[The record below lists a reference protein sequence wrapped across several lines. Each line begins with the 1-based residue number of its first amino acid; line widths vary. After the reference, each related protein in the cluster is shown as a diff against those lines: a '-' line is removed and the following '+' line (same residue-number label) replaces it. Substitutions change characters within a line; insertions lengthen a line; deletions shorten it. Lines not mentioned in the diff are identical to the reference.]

1 MQLFTEFL
9 RPIENQKLNCGMK
22 NKHLYLS
29 SIFVIIVLF
38 CALEIRD
45 LSKWAGLK
53 IPGFPF
59 PYGGSILDNLL
70 SVLVVLIAAIL
81 LLRKSEQKTAEAL
94 GLNWNG
100 LKGPL
105 LVLIA
110 TIPCW
115 IALSMLGTPAKDL
128 DFKSIV
134 LLTLLFPLAEEF
146 VFRSFG
152 FIFTR
157 KALGW
162 SLAPA
167 IALQAIAF
175 GAVHWWG
182 NGGGTGIALQIF
194 FITFFGSIAFALINM
209 MDGYTIWSG
218 FVLHASLNAAWLVFT
233 VSDAAAMGW
242 IGNLLRF
249 STAFIAIGLLLYVK
263 RGKREVNISR

>member
-1 MQLFTEFL
+1 
-9 RPIENQKLNCGMK
+9 MK
-22 NKHLYLS
+22 SRNVYAS
-29 SIFVIIVLF
+29 SIPVIIVLF
-38 CALEIRD
+38 CALEVRD
-45 LSKWAGLK
+45 LAKWAGLK
-53 IPGFPF
+53 IPGLPF

-70 SVLVVLIAAIL
+70 SVLVVLITAML
-81 LLRKSEQKTAEAL
+81 LLRRSDLKTAEAL

-100 LKGPL
+100 FKGPF
-105 LVLIA
+105 LVLMA

-115 IALSMLGTPAKDL
+115 IGLFFMGSPAKDL
-128 DFKSIV
+128 DVKSIV

-162 SLAPA
+162 SLVPA
-167 IALQAIAF
+167 IVLQAIAF

-182 NGGGTGIALQIF
+182 NGAGTGIALQIF
-194 FITFFGSIAFALINM
+194 FITFFGSIAFAILNM
-209 MDGYTIWSG
+209 LDGYTIWSG

-249 STAFIAIGLLLYVK
+249 GTALIAILLLKYALGRK
-263 RGKREVNISR
+263 TISPEEDI

>member
-1 MQLFTEFL
+1 
-9 RPIENQKLNCGMK
+9 MK
-22 NKHLYLS
+22 RAENKHLYLS
-29 SIFVIIVLF
+29 FILVVITLF

-45 LSKWAGLK
+45 ISKWAGLK

-59 PYGGSILDNLL
+59 PFGGSILDNLL
-70 SVLVVLIAAIL
+70 SVLVVLMVAVL
-81 LLRKSEQKTAEAL
+81 LLRRSELKIAEVL
-94 GLNWNG
+94 GLQWNG
-100 LKGPL
+100 FKGPL
-105 LVLIA
+105 LVLMA

-115 IALSMLGTPAKDL
+115 IGLFLLGTPAKDL
-128 DFKSIV
+128 DVKSIV

-167 IALQAIAF
+167 MVLQAIAF
-175 GAVHWWG
+175 AAVHWWG

-194 FITFFGSIAFALINM
+194 FITFFGSIAFAIVNM
-209 MDGYTIWSG
+209 LDRYTIWSG

-249 STAFIAIGLLLYVK
+249 GTAIIAVLFLAISGRHDFKTKKKQLST
-263 RGKREVNISR
+263 S

>member
-1 MQLFTEFL
+1 
-9 RPIENQKLNCGMK
+9 MK
-22 NKHLYLS
+22 NKQVFLS
-29 SIFVIIVLF
+29 SSCVVIVLF

-45 LSKWAGLK
+45 LAKWAGLK

-70 SVLVVLIAAIL
+70 SVLVVLITAMVL
-81 LLRKSEQKTAEAL
+81 LHRTKKPAAEAL
-94 GLNWNG
+94 GLRWNG
-100 LKGPL
+100 IKGPL
-105 LVLIA
+105 LVLLA

-157 KALGW
+157 KVLAW

-167 IALQAIAF
+167 IILQATAF

-182 NGGGTGIALQIF
+182 NGGGTGIAVQIF
-194 FITFFGSIAFALINM
+194 FITFFGSIVFALLNLL
-209 MDGYTIWSG
+209 DGYKIWSG

-249 STAFIAIGLLLYVK
+249 GTALMAVLLLKYTLK
-263 RGKREVNISR
+263 KKGLNQSI

>member
-1 MQLFTEFL
+1 
-9 RPIENQKLNCGMK
+9 MK
-22 NKHLYLS
+22 IKNAYSS
-29 SIFVIIVLF
+29 SILVIIVLF

-45 LSKWAGLK
+45 LLKWAGLK

-59 PYGGSILDNLL
+59 SYGGSILDNLL
-70 SVLVVLIAAIL
+70 SVLVVLIAAIV
-81 LLRKSEQKTAEAL
+81 LLRRSDQKTAEAL

-100 LKGPL
+100 FKGPIF
-105 LVLIA
+105 VLMA

-115 IALSMLGTPAKDL
+115 IGLFLLGTPAKGL
-128 DFKSIV
+128 DVKSIV

-146 VFRSFG
+146 VFRGFG

-157 KALGW
+157 KVLGW

-167 IALQAIAF
+167 ILLQAIAF

-194 FITFFGSIAFALINM
+194 FITFFGSIAFAILNM
-209 MDGYTIWSG
+209 LDGYTIWSG

-249 STAFIAIGLLLYVK
+249 GTAVIAIAMLWYVK
-263 RGKREVNISR
+263 KQNVIC

>member
-1 MQLFTEFL
+1 MKRTE
-9 RPIENQKLNCGMK
+9 

-29 SIFVIIVLF
+29 SIIVVITLF
-38 CALEIRD
+38 CALQLRD
-45 LSKWAGLK
+45 MIKWMGFKL
-53 IPGFPF
+53 PGFPI

-70 SVLVVLIAAIL
+70 SVLLVLMVALIL
-81 LLRKSEQKTAEAL
+81 LRRSEQKTAKAL

-100 LKGPL
+100 LKGPV
-105 LVLIA
+105 LVLMA

-128 DFKSIV
+128 DLKSIV

-167 IALQAIAF
+167 IIWQAIAF
-175 GAVHWWG
+175 GFVHWWG
-182 NGGGTGIALQIF
+182 NGGGSGLPLQIF
-194 FITFFGSIAFALINM
+194 FITFFGSIAFAIINM
-209 MDGYTIWSG
+209 LDGYTIWSG

-249 STAFIAIGLLLYVK
+249 GTAIVAILLLKYALGKK
-263 RGKREVNISR
+263 RISQNQPAFNG

>member
-1 MQLFTEFL
+1 
-9 RPIENQKLNCGMK
+9 
-22 NKHLYLS
+22 
-29 SIFVIIVLF
+29 V
-38 CALEIRD
+38 
-45 LSKWAGLK
+45 
-53 IPGFPF
+53 
-59 PYGGSILDNLL
+59 
-70 SVLVVLIAAIL
+70 
-81 LLRKSEQKTAEAL
+81 LLRRSDQKTAEAL

-100 LKGPL
+100 FKGPL
-105 LVLIA
+105 FVLMA

-115 IALSMLGTPAKDL
+115 IGLFLLGTPAKGL
-128 DFKSIV
+128 DVKSIV

-146 VFRSFG
+146 VFRGFG

-157 KALGW
+157 KVLGW

-167 IALQAIAF
+167 ILLQAIAF

-194 FITFFGSIAFALINM
+194 FITFFGSIAFAILNM
-209 MDGYTIWSG
+209 LDGYTIWSG

-249 STAFIAIGLLLYVK
+249 GTAAIAIAMLWYVK
-263 RGKREVNISR
+263 KQNVIC

>member
-1 MQLFTEFL
+1 MKRTEHKSPVF
-9 RPIENQKLNCGMK
+9 
-22 NKHLYLS
+22 S
-29 SIFVIIVLF
+29 SILVIITIF
-38 CALEIRD
+38 AALQIRD
-45 LSKWAGLK
+45 IAKWAGLK
-53 IPGFPF
+53 IPGFPIPF
-59 PYGGSILDNLL
+59 GGSILDNLL
-70 SVLVVLIAAIL
+70 SVLLVLIVGL
-81 LLRKSEQKTAEAL
+81 LLLPKPGLKISTAS

-100 LKGPL
+100 FKGPL
-105 LVLIA
+105 LVLLA

-115 IALSMLGTPAKDL
+115 IGLSMLGTPTKDL
-128 DFKSIV
+128 DFKSIFF
-134 LLTLLFPLAEEF
+134 LTLLFPLAEEL

-167 IALQAIAF
+167 ILLQAIAF

-194 FITFFGSIAFALINM
+194 FITFFGSIVFALLNM
-209 MDGYTIWSG
+209 LDGYTIWSG

-233 VSDAAAMGW
+233 VSDVAAMGW

-249 STAFIAIGLLLYVK
+249 GTALIAILLLKYAL
-263 RGKREVNISR
+263 GKKTNRP

>member
-1 MQLFTEFL
+1 
-9 RPIENQKLNCGMK
+9 MK
-22 NKHLYLS
+22 SKNAYPS
-29 SIFVIIVLF
+29 SILVVIVLF

-45 LSKWAGLK
+45 LAKWAGLK

-70 SVLVVLIAAIL
+70 SVLVALIAAIV
-81 LLRKSEQKTAEAL
+81 LLRKSDQQTAKAL

-100 LKGPL
+100 FKGPL
-105 LVLIA
+105 LVLMA

-115 IALSMLGTPAKDL
+115 IALSMLGIPAKDL
-128 DFKSIV
+128 DVKSIV

-162 SLAPA
+162 SLVPA
-167 IALQAIAF
+167 IVLQAIAF

-182 NGGGTGIALQIF
+182 NGGGAGIALQIF
-194 FITFFGSIAFALINM
+194 FITFAGSIAFAILNIL
-209 MDGYTIWSG
+209 DGYTIWSG

-249 STAFIAIGLLLYVK
+249 STALIAIALLWYVK
-263 RGKREVNISR
+263 REKRGVNISWK